1 MLKCLCLII
10 GEGRFYILCFF
21 LMWLLSLLLAHALM
35 LNRIIELHT
44 LVLAWASVDYES
56 AKNKT

>member
-21 LMWLLSLLLAHALM
+21 FDVVAVAVVGSHINA
-35 LNRIIELHT
+35 
-44 LVLAWASVDYES
+44 
-56 AKNKT
+56 